1 MIRNSVKF
9 VNYKDLKM
17 FTNDLK
23 KIYTSVDEEKGYEQ
37 LQEVKNKWSDKY
49 ASAFKTWEEN
59 WDAICP
65 FFQFLEQIRKIIYTT
80 NTIESLNRQFRKFTK
95 TKSVFPTDMALLK
108 CLYLATKNISK
119 KWDQAY
125 RNWDLYY
132 LNYLLCLMEEFSS
145 LKIKYYM
152 LLFK

>member
-37 LQEVKNKWSDKY
+37 LQEVKNKWTDKY
-49 ASAFKTWEEN
+49 SSAFKTWKEN

-65 FFQFLEQIRKIIYTT
+65 FFQLSEQIRKIMYTT
-80 NTIESLNRQFRKFTK
+80 IQPNL
-95 TKSVFPTDMALLK
+95 
-108 CLYLATKNISK
+108 
-119 KWDQAY
+119 
-125 RNWDLYY
+125 
-132 LNYLLCLMEEFSS
+132 
-145 LKIKYYM
+145 
-152 LLFK
+152 

>member
-9 VNYKDLKM
+9 VNCKGLKI

-37 LQEVKNKWSDKY
+37 LQEVKNKWSD
-49 ASAFKTWEEN
+49 ALAFKTWEEN
-59 WDAICP
+59 WDAICT
-65 FFQFLEQIRKIIYTT
+65 FFQFSEQIRKIMYTT
-80 NTIESLNRQFRKFTK
+80 KTIESLNRQFRKFTK
-95 TKSVFPTDMALLK
+95 TKAVFPTDMALLK

-125 RNWDLYY
+125 KNWGPILSELSIMFDGR
-132 LNYLLCLMEEFSS
+132 
-145 LKIKYYM
+145 I
-152 LLFK
+152 